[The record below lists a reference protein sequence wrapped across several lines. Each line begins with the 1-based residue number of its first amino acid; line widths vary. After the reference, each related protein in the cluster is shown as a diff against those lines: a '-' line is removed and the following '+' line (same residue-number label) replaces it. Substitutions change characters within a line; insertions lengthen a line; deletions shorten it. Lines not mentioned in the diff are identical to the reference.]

1 MNFPIYEENFV
12 FFFISAQ
19 SGFFTQVFT
28 HSPILSTKNVKKLL
42 KSLKSLL
49 FIYYLSPTKAQR
61 RQKSFNYSI
70 CTFLLSLIKLL
81 ELCIFI
87 LEHFQLNMC
96 LLSAQ
101 LQLLR
106 RSNCSK
112 ERKKCFYFFFISPS
126 LIPIIPSLKAVHVPL
141 HICTVPNYSI
151 WSKSRIL
158 PIYLYILLKLLKP
171 VEEDWRS
178 RLIPC

>member
-1 MNFPIYEENFV
+1 MTLHPIPEFPYKRRKFCFLFYQCTVRIL
-12 FFFISAQ
+12 
-19 SGFFTQVFT
+19 
-28 HSPILSTKNVKKLL
+28 HSSFYPLTYILSTKNVKKLL

-70 CTFLLSLIKLL
+70 CTFLLSIIKLL

-112 ERKKCFYFFFISPS
+112 ERKKCFYFFLF
-126 LIPIIPSLKAVHVPL
+126 PL
-141 HICTVPNYSI
+141 H
-151 WSKSRIL
+151 
-158 PIYLYILLKLLKP
+158 
-171 VEEDWRS
+171 
-178 RLIPC
+178 